1 MKKFAFYLPQFH
13 EIPENNEW
21 WGEGF
26 TEWVNVKKAK
36 PLFTGHAQPKVP
48 MNNNYYS
55 LDSKETLAW
64 QADIANKYCVDGMIF
79 YHYYFEGKKLLE
91 KQCEILLEQKEIP
104 MIFFFCWAN
113 HSWYRSWDGT
123 KELLIEQTYGDINDW
138 EKHFQYL
145 LPFFK
150 DKRYEKRNNKPL
162 FMIYISDF
170 LEKKEMIKYFDK
182 RCKENGFNGLCLID
196 VVMHFE
202 DKTEK
207 VLDDTFIFYR
217 EPNASYYEYK
227 IDKKNLPFRIKN

>member
-79 YHYYFEGKKLLE
+79 YHYYFEGKKVLE
-91 KQCEILLEQKEIP
+91 KPCEMLLEQKEIP
-104 MIFFFCWAN
+104 MNFFFVGQITVGIG
-113 HSWYRSWDGT
+113 HGM
-123 KELLIEQTYGDINDW
+123 EQ
-138 EKHFQYL
+138 
-145 LPFFK
+145 
-150 DKRYEKRNNKPL
+150 
-162 FMIYISDF
+162 
-170 LEKKEMIKYFDK
+170 
-182 RCKENGFNGLCLID
+182 
-196 VVMHFE
+196 
-202 DKTEK
+202 
-207 VLDDTFIFYR
+207 
-217 EPNASYYEYK
+217 
-227 IDKKNLPFRIKN
+227 KNY